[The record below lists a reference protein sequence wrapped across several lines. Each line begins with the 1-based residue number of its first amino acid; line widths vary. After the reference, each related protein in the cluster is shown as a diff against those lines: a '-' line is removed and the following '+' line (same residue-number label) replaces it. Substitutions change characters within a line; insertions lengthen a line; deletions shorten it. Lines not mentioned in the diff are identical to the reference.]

1 MIRRSLRPALLAL
14 CGFLIL
20 GAARPLLAQS
30 ALQNG
35 VPLQFSLPAQTYT
48 SNYYI
53 DVASGTKQLNI
64 SVSSST
70 GADVDLFV
78 RYGTPFP
85 VAGSASFPT
94 SPQVVGEDTLNRWSH
109 YHAVSSNASES
120 ISVLPSSRVPLA
132 AGRWYIA
139 VINSSS
145 AQASPATTLTA
156 TELAATQVASIN
168 IDFNNPGTGANDVCN
183 VAPWTDATA
192 VSPVGGNPGTTL
204 GAQRQNA
211 LKYAVQQITQQLQ
224 PPVPITIRAC
234 WDSLG
239 GSATSAVIAH
249 ATPVTF
255 LIDEPDF
262 GGYVLPLRYTWY
274 SITEAVRQG
283 GTSQCSLIG
292 GGPNNGCDNEEI
304 EAVFNTD
311 IGSSTVIGGRAFYFG
326 YSTGSDPS
334 AIDFVSVAMHELTH
348 GMGFIGLANTD
359 ATLGPIGAKAG
370 IGSGSI
376 AYQNLDSGPYDDV
389 FDVQAAIVNTADNTY
404 KPFMGYEVN
413 GSGDAARAGALISV
427 NGLRWS
433 EQTAVAASVNQL
445 HALNAPA
452 SFPLLYAPNP
462 ISNGSTLSHTVQA
475 GDLMNANYNAARTMG
490 LSVPM
495 LAPLGWG
502 AAAVAAPNYGQP
514 FPSNWFDRSHGG
526 HGIDFQLARRD
537 PVYGD
542 VYILVF
548 YTYSDSGEPEW
559 YLATGNIVDGVFVG
573 SLDNDGNTLLYST
586 YGANTG
592 LGQLNPT
599 PQASVYGSVI
609 VDFNQAANSPAC
621 RDVDRTG
628 TPLLG
633 VMSWAI
639 GSSAHTA
646 TTGAWC
652 IEPLVLP
659 NQHAAPDFTGHWF
672 SATDGGWGMEILNFN
687 GDASS
692 SSIFVLVYYPDKNGL
707 PTWAV
712 ASGTISNFTANLQ
725 LLERTN
731 GYCRTCA
738 PPPTS
743 QTSAIGSMTLKFNP
757 VTAGVTPTGTATYTL
772 NYAGGG
778 SFSRTNDPITMLS
791 LPPGQ

>member
-1 MIRRSLRPALLAL
+1 MTRQSLRSVLVSLYTL
-14 CGFLIL
+14 LIL
-20 GAARPLLAQS
+20 GAATPALAQS

-35 VPLQFSLPAQTYT
+35 VPLQFNLPALNYV

-53 DVASGTKQLNI
+53 DVDSTAKQLTI
-64 SVSSST
+64 TLSSSA

-85 VAGSASFPT
+85 VAGNASYPS
-94 SPQVVGEDTLNRWSH
+94 SPQLVGEDTLNRWSH
-109 YHAVSSNASES
+109 YHSLSSNASES

-132 AGRWYIA
+132 AGRWFIA
-139 VINSSS
+139 VINSDS
-145 AQASPATTLTA
+145 AKASPTTTLTA
-156 TELAATQVASIN
+156 TAMAAPQVASIA
-168 IDFNNPGTGANDVCN
+168 IDFNNPGTDPNDVCN

-239 GSATSAVIAH
+239 GSASSAVIAH

-283 GTSQCSLIG
+283 GTGQCGLIG
-292 GGPNNGCDNEEI
+292 GGPGNGCDDEEI

-311 IGSSTVIGGRAFYFG
+311 IGSSTIIGGRPFYFG

-359 ATLGPIGAKAG
+359 DTLGPIGAKAG
-370 IGSGSI
+370 IGGGSI
-376 AYQNLDSGPYDDV
+376 AYQDLDSGPYDDIY
-389 FDVQAAIVNTADNTY
+389 DVQAAIVNTADNTY

-413 GSGDAARAGALISV
+413 GAGDAARAGALISV

-433 EQTAVAASVNQL
+433 EQTAVASSVNQL

-462 ISNGSTLSHTVQA
+462 ISNGSTLSHTVQS

-502 AAAVAAPNYGQP
+502 SAAVAAPTYGQP

-537 PVYGD
+537 PVFGD

-548 YTYSDSGEPEW
+548 YTYSDSGAPEW

-573 SLDNDGNTLLYST
+573 SLDGDGNTLLYST
-586 YGANTG
+586 YGPNNG
-592 LGQLNPT
+592 FGQLNPT
-599 PQASVYGSVI
+599 PQANVYGSVI
-609 VDFNQAANSPAC
+609 VDFNQAANSPVC

-628 TPLLG
+628 APLLG

-639 GSSAHTA
+639 GPSAQSATA
-646 TTGAWC
+646 GDWC
-652 IEPLVLP
+652 IEPLVTQ
-659 NQHAAPDFTGHWF
+659 NQRAAPDFTGHWF
-672 SATDGGWGMEILNFN
+672 APTDGGWGMEILNFN
-687 GDASS
+687 GNASS

-712 ASGTISNFTANLQ
+712 ASGTMNNFTANLQ
-725 LLERTN
+725 LLERAN

-738 PPPTS
+738 PPATT
-743 QTSAIGSMTLKFNP
+743 QTNVIGSMTLKFNAAA
-757 VTAGVTPTGTATYTL
+757 AGSTPTGTATFTL
-772 NYAGGG
+772 NYSGGT
-778 SFSRTNDPITMLS
+778 SFSRSNDPVTMLS